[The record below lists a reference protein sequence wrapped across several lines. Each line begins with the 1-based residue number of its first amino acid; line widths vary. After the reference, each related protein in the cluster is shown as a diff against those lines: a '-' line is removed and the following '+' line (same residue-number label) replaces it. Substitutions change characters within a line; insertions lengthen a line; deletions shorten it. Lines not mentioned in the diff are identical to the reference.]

1 MFVPEIIPC
10 HLLWK
15 PGVATTSLN
24 TPNTAQSRA
33 DNTHHQSLEHRT
45 PAMDTVNPPKPKAQ
59 SLNPKVQTLSLPE
72 HIIQQGRFVE
82 KDGKKVLMLP
92 PHVLQQHQEN
102 MARQQ
107 QQQQQQQSLL
117 LNNSLLSPSR
127 TDGSQAKPLFSP
139 STENN
144 DKFELTDDYIQQ
156 TIKDALKSG
165 NLTPELEEKL
175 IKQLETSSGA
185 VEEGAGGGGVG
196 AKIRRSAA
204 AKVSFF
210 LCWIFF
216 LVSGVSHVFTVCF
229 IRIRI
234 QPKI

>member
-210 LCWIFF
+210 FYVGF
-216 LVSGVSHVFTVCF
+216 SF
-229 IRIRI
+229 
-234 QPKI
+234 